1 MPAALFHSSSVVQFL
16 AGDEGILQQAGPGHG
31 ADATGD
37 RGDPCGPFRRA
48 FEVHVALQAS
58 VFHAV
63 DAHVDNDGS
72 GLDPLAL
79 DQAGLTHGDHHQI
92 RAAYVLFQ
100 ITGEAV
106 CDCGGAAGQQQ
117 LEGHGA
123 ADDVGGADH
132 GGVQSVG
139 ADAGALEQ
147 TDDAQ
152 GSAGAQ
158 QGHPLGQASDVIGM
172 KALHVLVRTNALEQ
186 LGGVQVGSQR
196 QLYQDAVDGRVIVE
210 PIDQRQQL
218 FLSGV
223 GGQIM
228 GEGDETD
235 LFTVLAL
242 VGYVDFG
249 SGIVADQNDG
259 QTRDAQ
265 PLLLALVYLVG
276 DFSPEIGGN
285 LLAIDQLGFHD
296 VPGKCV
302 EFADCRMRRGLGKRP
317 WGAGCLSYSNI

>member
-1 MPAALFHSSSVVQFL
+1 MVGFLVNGVVDSFDFCVFFFFFQAEDGIRDADVTGVQTCALPIS
-16 AGDEGILQQAGPGHG
+16 
-31 ADATGD
+31 
-37 RGDPCGPFRRA
+37 
-48 FEVHVALQAS
+48 
-58 VFHAV
+58 
-63 DAHVDNDGS
+63 
-72 GLDPLAL
+72 
-79 DQAGLTHGDHHQI
+79 
-92 RAAYVLFQ
+92 
-100 ITGEAV
+100 
-106 CDCGGAAGQQQ
+106 
-117 LEGHGA
+117 
-123 ADDVGGADH
+123 DDVGGADH

-172 KALHVLVRTNALEQ
+172 KAVHVLVRANALEQ
-186 LGGVQVGSQR
+186 LGGVQVGGQR
-196 QLYQDAVDGRVIVE
+196 QLYQDAVDGRVIIE

-223 GGQIM
+223 GGQVV
-228 GEGDETD
+228 GKGDEAH

-242 VGYVDFG
+242 VRDIDFG

-276 DFSPEIGGN
+276 DFTPEIGGN

-296 VPGKCV
+296 VPRS
-302 EFADCRMRRGLGKRP
+302 EE
-317 WGAGCLSYSNI
+317 